1 MGSGSVLLRVHGD
14 TGTEKRRTAGVNR
27 QKKGASQRKT
37 ARLLWRKSSTN
48 KIHKDRAED
57 GGENTGHG
65 DGQAA
70 HGTLDLAHL
79 ESLAGADGMGGG
91 ADAHTLGDGVG
102 DVEDLADRLG
112 QQVARDAGEDD
123 DGTGKGC
130 DAAQLGGN
138 IHADG
143 CGDGFGQQGDV
154 LLAGQVHGD
163 GQRQGTAEADQRAH
177 RDARDDGGGVLLEQV
192 PLLIQRDGK
201 ADGGGQQQI
210 ADRGRADLV
219 IGVGDLQHAEQD
231 DDEDAAQQQRV
242 EERLA
247 GHFVDEGAQREGGQ
261 RQQHAPRG
269 GPGEEAL

>member
-1 MGSGSVLLRVHGD
+1 
-14 TGTEKRRTAGVNR
+14 
-27 QKKGASQRKT
+27 
-37 ARLLWRKSSTN
+37 
-48 KIHKDRAED
+48 
-57 GGENTGHG
+57 
-65 DGQAA
+65 
-70 HGTLDLAHL
+70 
-79 ESLAGADGMGGG
+79 MGGG
-91 ADAHTLGDGVG
+91 ADAHALGDGVG

-123 DGTGKGC
+123 DGTGEGR

-138 IHADG
+138 VHADG
-143 CGDGFGQQGDV
+143 RGDGLGQQGDV

-163 GQRQGTAEADQRAH
+163 GQRHGTAEADQRAH

-201 ADGGGQQQI
+201 ADGGGQQQV

-219 IGVGDLQHAEQD
+219 IGVGDLQHTEQD

-247 GHFVDEGAQREGGQ
+247 GHFIDEGAQREGGQ

-269 GPGEEAL
+269 GRGKKLIQQRCHLRRPPFWSVCGGSAPVWCVRRSQGRGP